1 MNATESI
8 TCPAEGDKIL
18 AHYRSYYESVFII
31 FHPFIKPKIG
41 FEFDHENDYPDK
53 KSIVENFDK
62 VTWLE
67 MVQECGF
74 EDLNRLDIALRNWIG
89 GLVAKYQNQVEVDK
103 LENVCKQFKIIE
115 PGEGRFSDCLID
127 EMISSVKNLG
137 YNKIIFG
144 DEWGKKKEALLIADI
159 EFKKEDFDSSI
170 DFIPNNMYTE
180 DKKLLYS
187 VHWDS
192 HFTLL
197 CSDLETLK
205 SIVDKYQF
213 EGFYANNETEIYWSV
228 KD

>member
-8 TCPAEGDKIL
+8 TCPVEGEKIL
-18 AHYRSYYESVFII
+18 AHYRGYYESVFII
-31 FHPFIKPKIG
+31 FHPFIKPNEG

-53 KSIVENFDK
+53 KSIIENFDK

-67 MVQECGF
+67 MLKECGF
-74 EDLNRLDIALRNWIG
+74 DDLSRLDIALRNWIG
-89 GLVAKYQNQVEVDK
+89 GLVAKYQNPVDVDR
-103 LENVCKQFKIIE
+103 LESVCKQFKIIE
-115 PGEGRFSDCLID
+115 PSEGRFSDFIID
-127 EMISSVKNLG
+127 EMISSIKNLG
-137 YNKIIFG
+137 YDKIIFG

-197 CSDLETLK
+197 CSDLETVK
-205 SIVDKYQF
+205 SIVDKCKF